1 MSEMSDSSSE
11 SMRLVLMGVSGCG
24 KTTIGKELS
33 KALEIPFYDGDDF
46 HSEANKEKMSRG
58 HPLTDADRKPWLESL
73 AVLLQEKTS
82 VILAC
87 SALKES
93 YREVLRV
100 APDVRFIYLKGP
112 CNLIQERLE
121 ERQYHYFN
129 PCLLESQFA
138 NLEEPQDAL
147 VVSIEAP
154 FQEIALSIQ
163 KQLLE

>member
-1 MSEMSDSSSE
+1 
-11 SMRLVLMGVSGCG
+11 MRLVLMGVSGCG

-33 KALEIPFYDGDDF
+33 IALEIPFYDGDDF

-82 VILAC
+82 IILAC

-93 YREVLRV
+93 YREVLRM
-100 APDVRFIYLKGP
+100 APDVRFVYLKGS
-112 CNLIQERLE
+112 CDLIQERLE
-121 ERQYHYFN
+121 ERQGHFFN
-129 PCLLESQFA
+129 PRLLESQFA

-147 VVSIEAP
+147 VVSIEASS
-154 FQEIALSIQ
+154 QEIALSIQ
-163 KQLLE
+163 NQLLE